1 MFCEFTGNF
10 ITTGACRMPDPFCSK
25 TVLKV
30 NRPQELTG
38 LAPCSDQPSS
48 GSLEPSWQRAQSVSK
63 FNPTI

>member
-10 ITTGACRMPDPFCSK
+10 ITNGACRMPDPFCSK

-48 GSLEPSWQRAQSVSK
+48 GSLELS
-63 FNPTI
+63 